1 MRGLQ
6 MRRNVVEGRFEMWRL
21 FMTEEGYLPVK
32 KMTQNTSHRELRSA
46 HRKSEYNTAERQLRL
61 SRYWTEDYMIVIQY
75 SEESEINDI
84 FVWEWDECQNPK
96 FKYVHSLY
104 DLYPEGLSPMSFF
117 LWKNYLVLA
126 PNIEPHANG
135 GNQKPLIRVH
145 DLTSP
150 QVWPLTQSTCD

>member
-1 MRGLQ
+1 M
-6 MRRNVVEGRFEMWRL
+6 N
-21 FMTEEGYLPVK
+21 
-32 KMTQNTSHRELRSA
+32 
-46 HRKSEYNTAERQLRL
+46 
-61 SRYWTEDYMIVIQY
+61 

-117 LWKNYLVLA
+117 LWKNFLVLA

-145 DLTSP
+145 DLTSS
-150 QVWPLTQSTCD
+150 QVWPFTQSTFFKSSII